1 MYGKTDGCC
10 VYNGWMDAWM
20 SGCMDGWLD
29 RWRIYM
35 GGCWIDG
42 YRWVDGWLGRWL
54 MAEWVVVRPVLKLWN
69 L

>member
-1 MYGKTDGCC
+1 
-10 VYNGWMDAWM
+10 MDAWM

-54 MAEWVVVRPVLKLWN
+54 MAEWVVVRPVVKLWN